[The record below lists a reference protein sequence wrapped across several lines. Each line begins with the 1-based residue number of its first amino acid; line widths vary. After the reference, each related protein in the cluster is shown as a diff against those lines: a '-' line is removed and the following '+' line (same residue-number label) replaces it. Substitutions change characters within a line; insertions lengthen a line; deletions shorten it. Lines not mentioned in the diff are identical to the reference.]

1 MEKKRTALRLLIIA
15 ILKKRIV
22 QVSGTIIIIILIL
35 LWPIQK
41 AIEYKSSNSEK
52 DKETVELND
61 TNNAMTKGTI
71 NTDVQRGDSLESE
84 NISRYDLGDGFS
96 EIEDIVS
103 IRPSSSSSSSSSST
117 STYVDFSA
125 LNGSNLTIFEGE
137 TFEPVKDLKLSATDK
152 DGADISNKIVVEE
165 SDVNTEKPGT
175 YMVRVSVKLNNGQRL
190 QRTFAVE
197 VKPTNLELVVESFE
211 PQERN
216 VKKGEDILLNLDIK
230 SSKSHVKVSGVGI
243 NGKEYSVYKSNI
255 NLFSALSNTQKYKVK
270 LNADNIAGNKEYKLS
285 YIRMSDNTIIS
296 TDNIAT
302 LEVMKSEPVV
312 KDFKYES
319 MVAAKKVSFSFSL
332 EDIDNS
338 ASNLVMEI
346 YKDKELINSK
356 NLDKKA
362 FYEESFS
369 TMTNGLYE
377 IKILADVNLNSSADV
392 KNIISNKELLSE
404 SIKATSI
411 DESDLTGND
420 VEIIEG
426 EELDIEELNIKAT
439 DVNGD
444 DITDKVVID
453 ASEVNTDVAGTY
465 TVAAHVI
472 NRNNR
477 KIEKTFNVIVA
488 NEDEAVDQVESVTE
502 ENFEINTISMFSLD
516 SEEESYTE
524 NQKVRAITRDT
535 VSGNDTETLN
545 APVKVTGTVKKSDGT
560 APNGRLEVELPTSLV
575 FSVDKNGQLQGGVF
589 TVKNNS
595 ATDIVVS
602 VGQFQETKIGDGI
615 TIKPLTE
622 DLTNQDRSNIH
633 LYLRGDSQVDLGEKI
648 NPDQV
653 LTTVSASNS
662 KTIQLLG
669 DAGKT
674 SGQKVDADGASEEF
688 MLVFKIKKKS

>member
-1 MEKKRTALRLLIIA
+1 MKKINGALMYVFVKIGKMRLLSF
-15 ILKKRIV
+15 ILAA
-22 QVSGTIIIIILIL
+22 IIILLSIK
-35 LWPIQK
+35 I
-41 AIEYKSSNSEK
+41 ASNNMIVMEDTANTDLNDNSNISAGSISTSVEK
-52 DKETVELND
+52 DDDLSD
-61 TNNAMTKGTI
+61 
-71 NTDVQRGDSLESE
+71 
-84 NISRYDLGDGFS
+84 NISVYDLGDGFS

-103 IRPSSSSSSSSSST
+103 IRPSSSSFSSSSSSSSS

-125 LNGSNLTIFEGE
+125 LNGSDLTIFEGE
-137 TFEPVKDLKLSATDK
+137 TFDPVKDLKLSATDK

-197 VKPTNLELVVESFE
+197 VKPTNLELVLESFE

-230 SSKSHVKVSGVGI
+230 SSKSHVKVSSVGI

-302 LEVMKSEPVV
+302 LEVIKSEPVV

-377 IKILADVNLNSSADV
+377 IKILADVNLNSSTDV

-465 TVAAHVI
+465 KVAAHVI
-472 NRNNR
+472 NRKNR

-488 NEDEAVDQVESVTE
+488 NEDVSVDQVESVTE

-535 VSGNDTETLN
+535 VIGNDSESLDANVT
-545 APVKVTGTVKKSDGT
+545 VTGNVFKADGT
-560 APNGRLEVELPTSLV
+560 AAAGKLYVEVPTRLS
-575 FSVDKNGQLQGGVF
+575 FSVDQSGNFNSGIFIIKNKSSVAI
-589 TVKNNS
+589 S
-595 ATDIVVS
+595 VS
-602 VGQFQETKIGDGI
+602 VGQFTETKINSGI
-615 TIKPLTE
+615 TVRPLSE
-622 DLTNQDRSNIH
+622 SLTNKDRSNVH
-633 LYLRGDSQVDLGEKI
+633 LYLQGDTQIDLGDKSKLNQELVAI
-648 NPDQV
+648 NPND
-653 LTTVSASNS
+653 S
-662 KTIQLLG
+662 KAIQLLG
-669 DAGKT
+669 SAGKDAGT
-674 SGQKVDADGASEEF
+674 EVDNNGASEEF
-688 MLVFKIKKKS
+688 NLVFKIKKKS

>member
-1 MEKKRTALRLLIIA
+1 MKKINGALMYVFVKIGKMRLLSF
-15 ILKKRIV
+15 ILAA
-22 QVSGTIIIIILIL
+22 IIILLSIK
-35 LWPIQK
+35 I
-41 AIEYKSSNSEK
+41 ASNNMIVMEDTANTDLNDNSNISAGSISTSVEK
-52 DKETVELND
+52 DDDLSD
-61 TNNAMTKGTI
+61 
-71 NTDVQRGDSLESE
+71 
-84 NISRYDLGDGFS
+84 NISVYDLGDGFS
-96 EIEDIVS
+96 EIEDIVATGPS
-103 IRPSSSSSSSSSST
+103 SSSSSSSSSST

-125 LNGSNLTIFEGE
+125 LNGSDLTIFEGE
-137 TFEPVKDLKLSATDK
+137 TFDPVKDLKLSATDK

-216 VKKGEDILLNLDIK
+216 VKKGEDILLNLDVK
-230 SSKSHVKVSGVGI
+230 SSKSHVKVSSVGI

-302 LEVMKSEPVV
+302 LEVIKSEPIV

-377 IKILADVNLNSSADV
+377 IKILADVNLNSSTDV

-426 EELDIEELNIKAT
+426 EELDIKELNIKAI

-465 TVAAHVI
+465 KVAAHVI
-472 NRNNR
+472 NRKNR

-488 NEDEAVDQVESVTE
+488 NEDVSVDQVESVTE

-535 VSGNDTETLN
+535 VIGNDSETLN
-545 APVKVTGTVKKSDGT
+545 ANVTVTGNVFKADGT
-560 APNGRLEVELPTSLV
+560 AAAGKLYVEVPTRLS
-575 FSVDKNGQLQGGVF
+575 FSVDQSGNFNSGIFIIKNKSSVAI
-589 TVKNNS
+589 S
-595 ATDIVVS
+595 VS
-602 VGQFQETKIGDGI
+602 VGQFTETKINSGI
-615 TIKPLTE
+615 TVRPLSE
-622 DLTNQDRSNIH
+622 SLTNKDRSNVH
-633 LYLRGDSQVDLGEKI
+633 LYLQGDTQIDLGDKSKLNQELVAI
-648 NPDQV
+648 NPND
-653 LTTVSASNS
+653 S
-662 KTIQLLG
+662 KAIQLLG
-669 DAGKT
+669 SAGKDAGT
-674 SGQKVDADGASEEF
+674 EVDNNGASEEF
-688 MLVFKIKKKS
+688 NLVFKIKKKS

>member
-1 MEKKRTALRLLIIA
+1 MKKINGALMYVLVKIGKMRLLSF
-15 ILKKRIV
+15 ILAL
-22 QVSGTIIIIILIL
+22 IIILLSIK
-35 LWPIQK
+35 I
-41 AIEYKSSNSEK
+41 ASNNMIAMEDTANADFNDNSNISAGISTSVEK
-52 DKETVELND
+52 DADLSD
-61 TNNAMTKGTI
+61 
-71 NTDVQRGDSLESE
+71 
-84 NISRYDLGDGFS
+84 NISVYDLGDGFS
-96 EIEDIVS
+96 EIEDIVATGA
-103 IRPSSSSSSSSSST
+103 SSSSSSSST
-117 STYVDFSA
+117 SYTYVDFSA

-137 TFEPVKDLKLSATDK
+137 TFEPAKDLKLSATDK

-255 NLFSALSNTQKYKVK
+255 NLFSALSNTQKYKIK
-270 LNADNIAGNKEYKLS
+270 LNADNVAGNKEYKLS

-302 LEVMKSEPVV
+302 LEVMKSEPMV

-426 EELDIEELNIKAT
+426 EELDIKELNIKAT

-444 DITDKVVID
+444 DITDKVVVD
-453 ASEVNTDVAGTY
+453 ASEVNTEVAGTY
-465 TVAAHVI
+465 KVAAHVI

-488 NEDEAVDQVESVTE
+488 NADEAVDQVESATE

-535 VSGNDTETLN
+535 VIGNDSETLDAN
-545 APVKVTGTVKKSDGT
+545 VTVTGNVFKADGT
-560 APNGRLEVELPTSLV
+560 AAAGKLYVEVPTRLS
-575 FSVDKNGQLQGGVF
+575 FSVDQSGNFNSGIFIIKNKSSVAI
-589 TVKNNS
+589 S
-595 ATDIVVS
+595 VS
-602 VGQFQETKIGDGI
+602 VGQFTETKINSGI
-615 TIKPLTE
+615 TVRPLSE
-622 DLTNQDRSNIH
+622 SLTNKDRSNVH
-633 LYLRGDSQVDLGEKI
+633 LYLQGDTDIDLGDKSKLNQELVAI
-648 NPDQV
+648 NPND
-653 LTTVSASNS
+653 S
-662 KTIQLLG
+662 KAIQLLG
-669 DAGKT
+669 SAGKDAGT
-674 SGQKVDADGASEEF
+674 EVDNNGASEEF
-688 MLVFKIKKKS
+688 NLVFKIKKKS

>member
-1 MEKKRTALRLLIIA
+1 MEKKRKVLKFLIIS
-15 ILKKRIV
+15 ILQKRIV
-22 QVSGTIIIIILIL
+22 QVTASIAIIILIL
-35 LWPIQK
+35 LWPMQK
-41 AIEYKSSNSEK
+41 FLEYKSSNSEK
-52 DKETVELND
+52 NKETVELND

-103 IRPSSSSSSSSSST
+103 ITPSSSSSSSSSST
-117 STYVDFSA
+117 YVDFSA
-125 LNGSNLTIFEGE
+125 LNGSDLTIFEGE
-137 TFEPVKDLKLSATDK
+137 TFDPVKDLKLSATDK

-190 QRTFAVE
+190 QRTFTVE

-230 SSKSHVKVSGVGI
+230 SSKSHVKVSSVGI

-302 LEVMKSEPVV
+302 LEVIKSEPVV

-377 IKILADVNLNSSADV
+377 IKILADVNLNSSTDV

-465 TVAAHVI
+465 KVAAHVI
-472 NRNNR
+472 NRKNR

-488 NEDEAVDQVESVTE
+488 NEDVSVDQVESVTE

-535 VSGNDTETLN
+535 VIGNDSETLN
-545 APVKVTGTVKKSDGT
+545 ANVTVTGNVFKADGT
-560 APNGRLEVELPTSLV
+560 AAAGKLYVEVPTRLS
-575 FSVDKNGQLQGGVF
+575 FSVDQSGNFNSGIFIIKNQSS
-589 TVKNNS
+589 TAIS
-595 ATDIVVS
+595 VS
-602 VGQFQETKIGDGI
+602 VGQFTETKINSGI
-615 TIKPLTE
+615 TVRPLSE
-622 DLTNQDRSNIH
+622 SLTNKDRSNVH
-633 LYLRGDSQVDLGEKI
+633 LYLQGDTQIDLGDKSKLNQELVAI
-648 NPDQV
+648 NPND
-653 LTTVSASNS
+653 S
-662 KTIQLLG
+662 KAIQLLG
-669 DAGKT
+669 SAGKDAGT
-674 SGQKVDADGASEEF
+674 EVDNNGASEEF
-688 MLVFKIKKKS
+688 NLVFKIKKKS